1 METFGALR
9 IKWTYSTHLIDHS
22 MAAAIAP
29 MSNEVEPGDAVLARI
44 MEIGRNKEVEAADG
58 RRTALF
64 PGDVIAGVIGHRYAT
79 DQFEGCGRARGP
91 VGHLLGMG
99 GVCGELVSK
108 NERVLDP
115 TPIEWIGR
123 LADARDMT
131 INTRLLAGR
140 PPTAQPPRPRT
151 LLVVGAS
158 MNAGKT
164 TTAAQAIRS
173 LSGDGRRVSAAKLTG
188 TACRKDVAIMEDA
201 GALRVL
207 DFTDRGHPSTARC
220 RRDELLRIAAD
231 LRAQLLAE
239 QPEFLVY
246 EIADGILQRETQILL
261 ADPGFH
267 DGIDLVAYAAPD
279 SPSCDSGVRR
289 LRDLGYSV
297 AAVAGPIANSPL
309 GIEEVQASTGVPCLS
324 GEMIL
329 AGALLGALA
338 PASVA

>member
-1 METFGALR
+1 METCGVLR
-9 IKWTYSTHLIDHS
+9 IKWTYSTHLIEPS

-29 MSNEVEPGDAVLARI
+29 MTEEAEPGDAVLARI
-44 MEIGRNKEVEAADG
+44 VQIGRNKEIEAANG

-64 PGDVIAGVIGHRYAT
+64 PDDVIAGVIGHRYAT
-79 DQFEGCGRARGP
+79 DQYEGRGRVRGP
-91 VGHLLGMG
+91 LGHLLGIG

-115 TPIEWIGR
+115 TQIEWIGR
-123 LADARDMT
+123 LVDARGT
-131 INTRLLAGR
+131 GLNTRLLAPR
-140 PPTAQPPRPRT
+140 PPAVQAPRPRT

-173 LSGDGRRVSAAKLTG
+173 LSGYGHRVSAAKLTG

-220 RRDELLRIAAD
+220 RRDELLRIATD
-231 LRAQLLAE
+231 LRSQLLVDH
-239 QPEFLVY
+239 PEFLVY

-261 ADPGFH
+261 EDAGFR
-267 DGIDLVAYAAPD
+267 DAIDLVVYAAPD

-289 LRDLGYSV
+289 LRDLGYTV
-297 AAVAGPIANSPL
+297 AAVGGPVANSRL
-309 GIEEVQASTGVPCLS
+309 GIEEVQAATGVPCLS

-329 AGALLGALA
+329 AGALLGVLA

>member
-1 METFGALR
+1 VSV
-9 IKWTYSTHLIDHS
+9 K
-22 MAAAIAP
+22 AP
-29 MSNEVEPGDAVLARI
+29 TEKNF
-44 MEIGRNKEVEAADG
+44 
-58 RRTALF
+58 RRANVK
-64 PGDVIAGVIGHRYAT
+64 PVRRKPA
-79 DQFEGCGRARGP
+79 RAR
-91 VGHLLGMG
+91 LSWRITRAI
-99 GVCGELVSK
+99 VCAGLVCY
-108 NERVLDP
+108 
-115 TPIEWIGR
+115 
-123 LADARDMT
+123 
-131 INTRLLAGR
+131 AGYR
-140 PPTAQPPRPRT
+140 AVD
-151 LLVVGAS
+151 LVVGAS

-231 LRAQLLAE
+231 LRAQLLAD

-309 GIEEVQASTGVPCLS
+309 GIQEVQASTGVPCLS